1 MSTNNRHTPNPG
13 RRLAATLLL
22 AGIAAVLTL
31 VSAPHP
37 SADAHALNPPQVPC
51 HPGTQYISGG
61 GWHPG
66 YVFGAHCEPIHAPNN
81 PNAFKHRN

>member
-1 MSTNNRHTPNPG
+1 MSTNSRRTPNPG

-37 SADAHALNPPQVPC
+37 SADAHALNPPRVPC

>member
-1 MSTNNRHTPNPG
+1 MSTNSRHTPNPG
-13 RRLAATLLL
+13 RGLAATLLL

-37 SADAHALNPPQVPC
+37 SADAHALNPPRVPC

-66 YVFGAHCEPIHAPNN
+66 YVFGARCEPIHAPNN